1 LKLKPSLKGR
11 RSVSSRAQQPD
22 TQADLDLR
30 DCLQAQ
36 PPISFNMVAGA
47 GSGKTTSLIKGL
59 ASILA
64 IHGERLRRRRQR
76 VACITYTEIAA
87 GEIWADV
94 GNNPLVHVSTIHSF
108 LWSIARGFQQ
118 DIAAWVANRIEERIG
133 ELQQAAADFGPR
145 VQQKTRDKNARDIL
159 RYQQQRDAITTVR
172 SFTYGTGSD
181 YAKGILGHD
190 DIIKMSSQLMI
201 HRPLFRTLVAQQF
214 PFVFV
219 DESQDTFPVIVEALM
234 AVQQQ
239 EQARFCLGFFGDP
252 MQRIYPT
259 GIGAVPKPDNWRA
272 IPKPENFRSPS
283 TVLDLANSIRRDG
296 DDLVQV
302 GGRKRKDGEQEVPVI
317 GTARLFVLP
326 ADDHRDERVAQVR
339 AWIAHANG
347 DELWQPA
354 ANDDPVKMLVIVH
367 RMAAKRLGFGD
378 LHAALNDK
386 APEAFKNGFL
396 DATAWPLRPLVS
408 FLLPIAEA
416 VRDGRDFDAMRLLR
430 IHSPLLA
437 KDNLKGVNVAQRLNQ
452 LREVSNQLAEL
463 MGPQSQ
469 ATIRDV
475 LALAK
480 QHRLLVFD
488 PRLAAYLE
496 DLEADAADEDRPE
509 DDEGEGEEG
518 PSDEINAMAA
528 FLACPANQLR
538 PYQAYVNEESPFSTQ
553 QGVKGAE
560 FDRVLVVLDDDEGTH
575 FQFSYEKYLGLKELS
590 ARDKKTLEEGGE
602 TGVER
607 TRRLFYVCCTRARQ
621 DLAVVLFVP
630 DPTTAIAHVR
640 GLGLFPEADILAQN
654 ALA

>member
-1 LKLKPSLKGR
+1 MN
-11 RSVSSRAQQPD
+11 SRAQQPD
-22 TQADLDLR
+22 TQADIDLR
-30 DCLQAQ
+30 HCLETQ
-36 PPISFNMVAGA
+36 PPTSFNMVAGA

-64 IHGERLRRRRQR
+64 IHGERLRLRRQR

-87 GEIWADV
+87 TEIWADV

-118 DIAAWVANRIEERIG
+118 DIAAWVATRIDERIG
-133 ELQQAAADFGPR
+133 ELEHVAANFGPR
-145 VQQKTRDKNARDIL
+145 VQQKTRDKNARDIA
-159 RYQQQRDAITTVR
+159 RYEQQREVITRVR
-172 SFTYGTGSD
+172 TFTYGTGSD

-190 DIIKMSSQLMI
+190 DVIRLASQLMI

-219 DESQDTFPVIVEALM
+219 DESQDTFPVVVEALM

-259 GIGAVPKPDNWRA
+259 GIGTVPKPNGWLA
-272 IPKPENFRSPS
+272 IPKPENFRSPAM
-283 TVLDLANSIRRDG
+283 VLNLANAIRRDG

-302 GGRKRKDGEQEVPVI
+302 GGRKKKEGDNEVPVV
-317 GTARLFVLP
+317 GTARLFVLGTEGR
-326 ADDHRDERVAQVR
+326 RDERVAQVR
-339 AWIAHANG
+339 AWVAK
-347 DELWQPA
+347 
-354 ANDDPVKMLVIVH
+354 ANDDEIWQSAAENDPVKMLVIVH

-378 LHAALNDK
+378 LYAALNDK
-386 APEAFKNGFL
+386 APDAFKNGFL

-408 FLLPIAEA
+408 FLLPLAEA
-416 VRDGRDFDAMRLLR
+416 VRDGRDFDTMRLLR
-430 IHSPLLA
+430 LHSPLLA
-437 KDNLKGVNVAQRLNQ
+437 QANLQGVNVAERLNQ
-452 LREVSNQLAEL
+452 LQALSNQVSEL
-463 MGPQSQ
+463 MGPESQ
-469 ATIRDV
+469 ATLREV
-475 LALAK
+475 LMLAK
-480 QHRLLVFD
+480 ESRLVAFD
-488 PRLAAYLE
+488 PRLSAYL
-496 DLEADAADEDRPE
+496 DEGAENEPETEE
-509 DDEGEGEEG
+509 DDEGDAEGEED
-518 PSDEINAMAA
+518 PSTEIKSMAA
-528 FLACPANQLR
+528 FLTCPANQLR

-621 DLAVVLFVP
+621 DLVVVLFVA
-630 DPTTAIAHVR
+630 DPAAATAHIR
-640 GLGLFPEADILAQN
+640 RLGLFPEADIFSQD

>member
-1 LKLKPSLKGR
+1 M
-11 RSVSSRAQQPD
+11 SSRAQQPD
-22 TQADLDLR
+22 TQADIDLR
-30 DCLQAQ
+30 QCLESQ
-36 PPISFNMVAGA
+36 PPTSFNMVAGA

-64 IHGERLRRRRQR
+64 IHGKRLRLRRQR

-94 GNNPLVHVSTIHSF
+94 GSNPLVHVSTIHSF
-108 LWSIARGFQQ
+108 LWSLARGFQQ
-118 DIAAWVANRIEERIG
+118 DIAAWVANRIDERLR
-133 ELQQAAADFGPR
+133 ELQHDAANFGPR
-145 VQQKTRDKNARDIL
+145 VQQKTRDKNAREIT
-159 RYQQQRDAITTVR
+159 RYQQQREAITQVR

-190 DIIKMSSQLMI
+190 DIIKMASQLMI
-201 HRPLFRTLVAQQF
+201 QRRLFRTLVAQQF

-219 DESQDTFPVIVEALM
+219 DESQDTFPIIVEAFM

-239 EQARFCLGFFGDP
+239 ERARFCLGFFGDP

-259 GIGAVPKPDNWRA
+259 GIGTVPKPDDWRA
-272 IPKPENFRSPS
+272 IPKPENFRSPTS
-283 TVLDLANSIRRDG
+283 ILNLANAIRRDG
-296 DDLVQV
+296 DDLVQI
-302 GGRKRKDGEQEVPVI
+302 GGRKEKNGEQEVSVV

-326 ADDHRDERVAQVR
+326 TDAHRDERVAQVR
-339 AWIAHANG
+339 AWIANAND

-354 ANDDPVKMLVIVH
+354 LKNDQVKMLVIVH

-378 LHAALNDK
+378 LYAALNDK

-396 DATAWPLRPLVS
+396 DASAWPLRPLVS
-408 FLLPIAEA
+408 LLLPLADA
-416 VRDGRDFDAMRLLR
+416 VREGRDFDTMRLLR
-430 IHSPLLA
+430 LHSPLLA
-437 KDNLKGVNVAQRLNQ
+437 KANLQGVNIAERLKELQ
-452 LREVSNQLAEL
+452 VVSNQVDEL
-463 MGPQSQ
+463 MGSQSQ

-475 LALAK
+475 LTLAK
-480 QHRLLVFD
+480 ESRLVEFD
-488 PRLAAYLE
+488 PRLSAYLE
-496 DLEADAADEDRPE
+496 DVAANESETDENLD
-509 DDEGEGEEG
+509 EGEEG
-518 PSDEINAMAA
+518 LSSEIRSMAA

-575 FQFSYEKYLGLKELS
+575 VQFSYEKYLGLKELS
-590 ARDKKTLEEGGE
+590 ARDRKVLQEGGE
-602 TGVER
+602 TSVER

-621 DLAVVLFVP
+621 DLVVVLFVP
-630 DPTTAIAHVR
+630 DPAAAVVHIR
-640 GLGLFPEADILAQN
+640 GLGIFPEADIFSQD

>member
-1 LKLKPSLKGR
+1 
-11 RSVSSRAQQPD
+11 VSSRAQQPD
-22 TQADLDLR
+22 TQADLDLL

-64 IHGERLRRRRQR
+64 IHGERLRLRRQR

-94 GNNPLVHVSTIHSF
+94 GNNPLIHVSTIHSF

-118 DIAAWVANRIEERIG
+118 DIAAWVANRIEERVG
-133 ELQQAAADFGPR
+133 ELKQAAADFGPR
-145 VQQKTRDKNARDIL
+145 VQQKTRDKNARDIV
-159 RYQQQRDAITTVR
+159 RYQQQSEAITTVR
-172 SFTYGTGSD
+172 SFIYGTGSD

-219 DESQDTFPVIVEALM
+219 DESQDTFPVIVEALIT
-234 AVQQQ
+234 VQQQ
-239 EQARFCLGFFGDP
+239 EHARFCLGFFGDP

-259 GIGAVPKPDNWRA
+259 GIGTIPKPDDWRA
-272 IPKPENFRSPS
+272 IPKPENFRSP
-283 TVLDLANSIRRDG
+283 TAVLDLANAIRRVG

-302 GGRKRKDGEQEVPVI
+302 GGRKQKDGEQEVPVI

-326 ADDHRDERVAQVR
+326 ADDHRDERIAQVR
-339 AWIAHANG
+339 AWIAHAN
-347 DELWQPA
+347 DDDLWQPT
-354 ANDDPVKMLVIVH
+354 ANDDPVKMLVVVH

-378 LHAALNDK
+378 LYAALNDR
-386 APEAFKNGFL
+386 APEAFKYGFL

-437 KDNLKGVNVAQRLNQ
+437 KDNLKGVNVAQRLDQ

-480 QHRLLVFD
+480 QHRLLAFD

-496 DLEADAADEDRPE
+496 DMEADAADEDRPE
-509 DDEGEGEEG
+509 DDEGED
-518 PSDEINAMAA
+518 PFNEISAMAA

-538 PYQAYVNEESPFSTQ
+538 PYQSYVNEESPFSTQ

-575 FQFSYEKYLGLKELS
+575 LQFSYEKYLGLKELS
-590 ARDKKTLEEGGE
+590 NRDKKTLEEGGE

-630 DPTTAIAHVR
+630 DPTAAIAHIR

-654 ALA
+654 VLA

>member
-1 LKLKPSLKGR
+1 MI
-11 RSVSSRAQQPD
+11 SRAQQPD
-22 TQADLDLR
+22 TQADVDLR
-30 DCLQAQ
+30 RCLEAQ

-64 IHGERLRRRRQR
+64 IHGERLRLRRQR

-118 DIAAWVANRIEERIG
+118 DIAVWVANRIDERIG
-133 ELQQAAADFGPR
+133 ELQHDAANFGPR
-145 VQQKTRDKNARDIL
+145 VQQKTRDKNARDIV
-159 RYQQQRDAITTVR
+159 RYEQQREAIPRVR
-172 SFTYGTGSD
+172 TFTYGTGSD

-190 DIIKMSSQLMI
+190 DIIKMASQLMI
-201 HRPLFRTLVAQQF
+201 LRPLFRTLVAQQF

-239 EQARFCLGFFGDP
+239 EKARFCLGFFGDP

-259 GIGAVPKPDNWRA
+259 GIGTVPKPAGWQA
-272 IPKPENFRSPS
+272 IPKLENFRSPT
-283 TVLDLANSIRRDG
+283 TVLNLANAIRRHG

-302 GGRKRKDGEQEVPVI
+302 GGRKKKEGEEEVPVV
-317 GTARLFVLP
+317 GTARLFVLSSG
-326 ADDHRDERVAQVR
+326 AYRDERVAQVR
-339 AWIAHANG
+339 AWVAIANG
-347 DELWQPA
+347 DDMWQPA
-354 ANDDPVKMLVIVH
+354 AENDPVKMLVIVH

-378 LHAALNDK
+378 LYAALNDK
-386 APEAFKNGFL
+386 APDAFKNRFL

-408 FLLPIAEA
+408 FLLPLAEA
-416 VRDGRDFDAMRLLR
+416 VGDGRDFDTMRLLR
-430 IHSPLLA
+430 LHSPLLVKA
-437 KDNLKGVNVAQRLNQ
+437 DLQGVNVAERLKQ
-452 LREVSNQLAEL
+452 LQAVSNQIGEL
-463 MGPQSQ
+463 MGPESK
-469 ATIRDV
+469 AIIRDV
-475 LALAK
+475 LMLAK
-480 QHRLLVFD
+480 ESRLVAFD
-488 PRLAAYLE
+488 PRLSAYLGDVAANEPENE
-496 DLEADAADEDRPE
+496 DNENGEAEGVEDTPN
-509 DDEGEGEEG
+509 
-518 PSDEINAMAA
+518 EINSMAA

-575 FQFSYEKYLGLKELS
+575 FQFSYEKYFGLKQLS

-621 DLAVVLFVP
+621 DLAVILFVD
-630 DPTTAIAHVR
+630 DPAAAIVHIR
-640 GLGLFPEADILAQN
+640 GLGLFPEADILSQD

>member
-1 LKLKPSLKGR
+1 M
-11 RSVSSRAQQPD
+11 SSRAQQPN
-22 TQADLDLR
+22 TQADVDLLQ
-30 DCLQAQ
+30 CLEAQ
-36 PPISFNMVAGA
+36 PPTSFNMVAGA

-59 ASILA
+59 SSILA
-64 IHGERLRRRRQR
+64 IHGERLRLRRQR

-118 DIAAWVANRIEERIG
+118 DIAAWVAKRIDERIG
-133 ELQQAAADFGPR
+133 ELQHEAANFGPR
-145 VQQKTRDKNARDIL
+145 VQQKTRDKNARDIE
-159 RYQQQRDAITTVR
+159 RYEQQREAITRVR
-172 SFTYGTGSD
+172 TFTYGTGSD
-181 YAKGILGHD
+181 YAKGVLGHD
-190 DIIKMSSQLMI
+190 DIIKLASQLMI

-219 DESQDTFPVIVEALM
+219 DESQDTFPHIVEALM

-259 GIGAVPKPDNWRA
+259 GIGTVPKPDGWRA
-272 IPKPENFRSPS
+272 IPKSENFRSPT
-283 TVLDLANSIRRDG
+283 TVLNLANAIRRDG

-302 GGRKRKDGEQEVPVI
+302 GGRKKKEGGEEVPVV

-326 ADDHRDERVAQVR
+326 TDAHRDERVAQVR
-339 AWIAHANG
+339 AWVANAN
-347 DELWQPA
+347 DDVMWRPA
-354 ANDDPVKMLVIVH
+354 AESDPVKMLVIVH

-378 LHAALNDK
+378 LYGALNDK
-386 APEAFKNGFL
+386 APDAFKNGFL
-396 DATAWPLRPLVS
+396 DATAWPLRPLIS
-408 FLLPIAEA
+408 FLLPLAES
-416 VRDGRDFDAMRLLR
+416 VRDGRAFDTMRLLR
-430 IHSPLLA
+430 RHSPLLVKA
-437 KDNLKGVNVAQRLNQ
+437 NLQGVNVAERLNQ
-452 LREVSNQLAEL
+452 LQTVSNQIAEM
-463 MGPQSQ
+463 MGPKSQ

-475 LALAK
+475 LTLAK
-480 QHRLLVFD
+480 ESRLVAFD
-488 PRLAAYLE
+488 PRLSAYLE
-496 DLEADAADEDRPE
+496 DDAENEHDSDENGDGEAT
-509 DDEGEGEEG
+509 GEEYS
-518 PSDEINAMAA
+518 SDEINSMAA
-528 FLACPANQLR
+528 FLVCPANQLQ
-538 PYQAYVNEESPFSTQ
+538 PYLTYVNEKSPFSTQ

-575 FQFSYEKYLGLKELS
+575 SQFSYEKYFGLKPLS

-621 DLAVVLFVP
+621 DLVVVLFVA
-630 DPTTAIAHVR
+630 DPTAAIAHIR
-640 GLGLFPEADILAQN
+640 GLGIFPEADIHSQE

>member
-1 LKLKPSLKGR
+1 M
-11 RSVSSRAQQPD
+11 SSRAQQPD

-36 PPISFNMVAGA
+36 PPTSFNMVAGA

-59 ASILA
+59 VSILA
-64 IHGERLRRRRQR
+64 THGERLRLRRQR

-118 DIAAWVANRIEERIG
+118 DIAAWVANRIEERID
-133 ELQQAAADFGPR
+133 ELQQAAANFGPR
-145 VQQKTRDKNARDIL
+145 VYQKTRDKNARDIV
-159 RYQQQRDAITTVR
+159 RYQQQHEAITAVR

-190 DIIKMSSQLMI
+190 DIIKMASQLMI

-214 PFVFV
+214 PFLFV

-234 AVQQQ
+234 AVQRQ

-259 GIGAVPKPDNWRA
+259 GIGTVPKPDDWRA

-283 TVLDLANSIRRDG
+283 TVLNLANAIRRDG
-296 DDLVQV
+296 DDLTQV
-302 GGRKRKDGEQEVPVI
+302 GGRKQKFGEQEVPVI

-326 ADDHRDERVAQVR
+326 TDDYRDERVAQVR
-339 AWIAHANG
+339 AWIAQANG

-378 LHAALNDK
+378 LYAAMNDK

-396 DATAWPLRPLVS
+396 DATAWPLRPLIS
-408 FLLPIAEA
+408 FFLPLAEA
-416 VRDGRDFDAMRLLR
+416 VHDDRDFDAMRLLR
-430 IHSPLLA
+430 TYSPLLA

-452 LREVSNQLAEL
+452 LREVSNQLGEL
-463 MGPQSQ
+463 MGAQSQ

-475 LALAK
+475 LMLAK
-480 QHRLLVFD
+480 QHRLLAFD

-496 DLEADAADEDRPE
+496 DMAGDLADEGQVADGR
-509 DDEGEGEEG
+509 GEEEED
-518 PSDEINAMAA
+518 PFNEINAMAA
-528 FLACPANQLR
+528 FLDCPANQLR
-538 PYQAYVNEESPFSTQ
+538 PYQAYVNEMSPFSTQ

-575 FQFSYEKYLGLKELS
+575 SQFSYEKYFGLKELS
-590 ARDKKTLEEGGE
+590 ARDKKNLEEGGE

-621 DLAVVLFVP
+621 DLAVVLFVS
-630 DPTTAIAHVR
+630 DPAAAIAHIR
-640 GLGLFPEADILAQN
+640 SLDLFPEADILAQD
-654 ALA
+654 ALV

>member
-1 LKLKPSLKGR
+1 
-11 RSVSSRAQQPD
+11 VSSRAQQPD
-22 TQADLDLR
+22 TQADVDLR
-30 DCLQAQ
+30 HCLEAQ
-36 PPISFNMVAGA
+36 PPASFNMVAGA

-64 IHGERLRRRRQR
+64 IHGERLRLRRQR

-94 GNNPLVHVSTIHSF
+94 GNTPLVHVSTIHSF

-118 DIAAWVANRIEERIG
+118 DIAAWVANRIDERIG
-133 ELQQAAADFGPR
+133 ELQHDAANFGPR
-145 VQQKTRDKNARDIL
+145 VQQKTRDKNAHDIV
-159 RYQQQRDAITTVR
+159 RYEQQREAIARVR
-172 SFTYGTGSD
+172 TFTYGIGSD

-190 DIIKMSSQLMI
+190 DIIKMASQLMI
-201 HRPLFRTLVAQQF
+201 NRPLFRTLIAQQF

-239 EQARFCLGFFGDP
+239 EQGRFCLGFFGDP
-252 MQRIYPT
+252 MQRIYST
-259 GIGAVPKPDNWRA
+259 GIGTVPKPDDWRA
-272 IPKPENFRSPS
+272 IPKPENFRSP
-283 TVLDLANSIRRDG
+283 TKVLNLANAIRRGG

-302 GGRKRKDGEQEVPVI
+302 GGRKKKEGEEEVPVV

-326 ADDHRDERVAQVR
+326 SDVHREERLAQVR
-339 AWIAHANG
+339 RWIANAN
-347 DELWQPA
+347 DDDMWRPA
-354 ANDDPVKMLVIVH
+354 AENDPVKMLVIVH

-378 LHAALNDK
+378 LYAALNDK
-386 APEAFKNGFL
+386 APDSFKNGFL
-396 DATAWPLRPLVS
+396 DGTAWPLRPLVS
-408 FLLPIAEA
+408 FLLPLADA
-416 VRDGRDFDAMRLLR
+416 VRDGRDFDTMRLLR
-430 IHSPLLA
+430 LHSPLLVRA
-437 KDNLKGVNVAQRLNQ
+437 NLQGVDVSERLNQ
-452 LREVSNQLAEL
+452 LQAVSNSIGEL
-463 MGPQSQ
+463 MAPDSQS
-469 ATIRDV
+469 TIRAV
-475 LALAK
+475 LMLARES
-480 QHRLLVFD
+480 RLVAFD
-488 PRLAAYLE
+488 PRLSAYLE
-496 DLEADAADEDRPE
+496 DVAAEEPEAEE
-509 DDEGEGEEG
+509 NEGSEAEEEEG
-518 PSDEINAMAA
+518 PSNEINSMAA

-575 FQFSYEKYLGLKELS
+575 FQFSYEKYFGLKELS

-621 DLAVVLFVP
+621 DLVVVLFVA
-630 DPTTAIAHVR
+630 DPTAAIAHIR
-640 GLGLFPEADILAQN
+640 GLGLFPEADIHSQD

>member
-1 LKLKPSLKGR
+1 
-11 RSVSSRAQQPD
+11 VSSRAQQAD
-22 TQADLDLR
+22 TQADVDLR
-30 DCLQAQ
+30 HCLEAQ
-36 PPISFNMVAGA
+36 PPTSFNMVAGA

-64 IHGERLRRRRQR
+64 IHGERLRLRRQR

-108 LWSIARGFQQ
+108 LWSIARSFQH
-118 DIAAWVANRIEERIG
+118 DIAAWVANRIDERIG
-133 ELQQAAADFGPR
+133 ELQHDAANFGPR
-145 VQQKTRDKNARDIL
+145 VQQKTRDKNARDIV
-159 RYQQQRDAITTVR
+159 RYEQQREAITRVR
-172 SFTYGTGSD
+172 TFAYGIGSD

-190 DIIKMSSQLMI
+190 DIIKMASQLMI

-252 MQRIYPT
+252 MQRIYTT
-259 GIGAVPKPDNWRA
+259 GIGTVPKPDDWRA
-272 IPKPENFRSPS
+272 IPKPENFRSP
-283 TVLDLANSIRRDG
+283 TMVLNLANAIRRDG
-296 DDLVQV
+296 DDLAQV
-302 GGRKRKDGEQEVPVI
+302 GGRKKKEGEEEVPVE

-326 ADDHRDERVAQVR
+326 TDAHRDERVAHVR
-339 AWIAHANG
+339 AWVANAND
-347 DELWQPA
+347 DEMWQPA
-354 ANDDPVKMLVIVH
+354 AENDPVKVLVVVH

-378 LHAALNDK
+378 LYAALNDK
-386 APEAFKNGFL
+386 APNAFKSGFL

-408 FLLPIAEA
+408 FLLPLAEA
-416 VRDGRDFDAMRLLR
+416 VRDGRDFDTMRLLR
-430 IHSPLLA
+430 LHSPLLV
-437 KDNLKGVNVAQRLNQ
+437 KDDLQGVNVAERLNELQ
-452 LREVSNQLAEL
+452 AVSNQIGEL
-463 MGPQSQ
+463 MGPESQ

-475 LALAK
+475 LMLAK
-480 QHRLLVFD
+480 ESRLVAFD
-488 PRLAAYLE
+488 PRLSAYLE
-496 DLEADAADEDRPE
+496 DVAANEPEAEDNE
-509 DDEGEGEEG
+509 DGEAEGEED
-518 PSDEINAMAA
+518 PSNEINSMAA

-575 FQFSYEKYLGLKELS
+575 FQFSYEKYFGLKELS

-621 DLAVVLFVP
+621 DLVVVLFVA
-630 DPTTAIAHVR
+630 DPAAAIAHIR
-640 GLGLFPEADILAQN
+640 GLGLLPEADILSQE

>member
-1 LKLKPSLKGR
+1 MKGR
-11 RSVSSRAQQPD
+11 CSVSSRAQQPD

-36 PPISFNMVAGA
+36 PPTSFNMVAGA

-108 LWSIARGFQQ
+108 LWLIARGFQQ

-145 VQQKTRDKNARDIL
+145 VQQKTRDKNARDIV
-159 RYQQQRDAITTVR
+159 RYQQQREAVTTVR

-190 DIIKMSSQLMI
+190 DVIKMSSQLMI
-201 HRPLFRTLVAQQF
+201 DRPLFRTLVAQQF

-259 GIGAVPKPDNWRA
+259 GVGTVPKPDDWRA

-283 TVLDLANSIRRDG
+283 TVLDLANAIRRDG

-302 GGRKRKDGEQEVPVI
+302 GGRKQKDGEQEVPVI

-326 ADDHRDERVAQVR
+326 TDDHRDERVAQVR
-339 AWIAHANG
+339 AWIAQANG
-347 DELWQPA
+347 DELWRPA
-354 ANDDPVKMLVIVH
+354 ANNDHVKMLVIVH

-378 LHAALNDK
+378 LYAALNDK

-437 KDNLKGVNVAQRLNQ
+437 KDNLRGVNVAQRLNQ

-480 QHRLLVFD
+480 QHRLIVFD

-496 DLEADAADEDRPE
+496 DLEADAADENRPE
-509 DDEGEGEEG
+509 DDDGEEDF
-518 PSDEINAMAA
+518 SNEINAMAA

-590 ARDKKTLEEGGE
+590 NRDKKTLEEGGE

-630 DPTTAIAHVR
+630 DPAVAIAHVR

>member
-1 LKLKPSLKGR
+1 
-11 RSVSSRAQQPD
+11 VSSRAQQPD
-22 TQADLDLR
+22 TQADVDLR
-30 DCLQAQ
+30 DCLKAQ
-36 PPISFNMVAGA
+36 PPTSFNMVAGA

-64 IHGERLRRRRQR
+64 IHGERLRLRRQR

-118 DIAAWVANRIEERIG
+118 DIAAWVANRIDERIG
-133 ELQQAAADFGPR
+133 ELQHDAANFGPR
-145 VQQKTRDKNARDIL
+145 VQQKTRDKNARDIV
-159 RYQQQRDAITTVR
+159 RYEQQRETVTRVR
-172 SFTYGTGSD
+172 SFTYGTGGD

-190 DIIKMSSQLMI
+190 DIIKMASHLMI

-234 AVQQQ
+234 AIQQQ

-259 GIGAVPKPDNWRA
+259 GIGTVPKPDDWRA
-272 IPKPENFRSPS
+272 IPKPENFRSPT
-283 TVLDLANSIRRDG
+283 TVLNLANAIRRDG

-302 GGRKRKDGEQEVPVI
+302 GGRKKEGEDEVPVV

-326 ADDHRDERVAQVR
+326 TDAHRDEYVAQVR
-339 AWIAHANG
+339 AWVANAND
-347 DELWQPA
+347 DELWQSIA
-354 ANDDPVKMLVIVH
+354 ENDPVKVLVIVH

-378 LHAALNDK
+378 LYAALNDK
-386 APEAFKNGFL
+386 APDAFKNGFL

-408 FLLPIAEA
+408 FLLPLAEA
-416 VRDGRDFDAMRLLR
+416 VRNGRDFDTMRLLR
-430 IHSPLLA
+430 SHSPLLVKA
-437 KDNLKGVNVAQRLNQ
+437 NLQGVNVAERLNELQ
-452 LREVSNQLAEL
+452 AVSNQIGEL
-463 MGPQSQ
+463 MRPESQ

-475 LALAK
+475 LMLAK
-480 QHRLLVFD
+480 ESRLVEFD
-488 PRLAAYLE
+488 PRLSAYL
-496 DLEADAADEDRPE
+496 DDVAANEPHAE
-509 DDEGEGEEG
+509 ENQEGETEGEQD
-518 PSDEINAMAA
+518 PSDEINSMAA
-528 FLACPANQLR
+528 FFACAANQLR
-538 PYQAYVNEESPFSTQ
+538 PYQIYVNQESPFSTQ

-575 FQFSYEKYLGLKELS
+575 FQFSYEKYFGLKELS

-621 DLAVVLFVP
+621 DLVVVLFVA
-630 DPTTAIAHVR
+630 DPAAAIAHIR
-640 GLGLFPEADILAQN
+640 ELGLFPEADILSQDV
-654 ALA
+654 LT

>member
-1 LKLKPSLKGR
+1 M
-11 RSVSSRAQQPD
+11 SSRAQQPD
-22 TQADLDLR
+22 TQADVDLR
-30 DCLQAQ
+30 HCLAAQ
-36 PPISFNMVAGA
+36 PPTSFNMVAGA

-59 ASILA
+59 ASIIA
-64 IHGERLRRRRQR
+64 IHGERLRLRRQR

-108 LWSIARGFQQ
+108 LWSVARSFQP
-118 DIAAWVANRIEERIG
+118 DIATWVANRIGERIG
-133 ELQQAAADFGPR
+133 ELQHAAANFGPR
-145 VQQKTRDKNARDIL
+145 VQQKTREKNAHDIV
-159 RYQQQRDAITTVR
+159 RYEQQREAITRVR
-172 SFTYGTGSD
+172 TFTYGTGSD

-190 DIIKMSSQLMI
+190 DIIKMASQLMI

-219 DESQDTFPVIVEALM
+219 DESQDTFPVVVEALM

-259 GIGAVPKPDNWRA
+259 GIGTVPKPDGWRA
-272 IPKPENFRSPS
+272 IPKPENFRSPT
-283 TVLDLANSIRRDG
+283 TVLNLANAIRRDG

-302 GGRKRKDGEQEVPVI
+302 GGRKKKNGEEEVPVV

-326 ADDHRDERVAQVR
+326 TDAHRDERVAQVR
-339 AWIAHANG
+339 AWVANANN
-347 DELWQPA
+347 DEMWQPA
-354 ANDDPVKMLVIVH
+354 AENDPVKMLVIVH

-378 LHAALNDK
+378 LYGALNDK
-386 APEAFKNGFL
+386 APDAFKNGFL
-396 DATAWPLRPLVS
+396 DGTAWPLRPLIS

-416 VRDGRDFDAMRLLR
+416 ARGGRDFDTMRLLR
-430 IHSPLLA
+430 LHSPLLLKA
-437 KDNLKGVNVAQRLNQ
+437 NLQGVNVAERLDQ
-452 LREVSNQLAEL
+452 LQTVSNQLGEL
-463 MGPQSQ
+463 MGPKSQ

-475 LALAK
+475 LMLAK
-480 QHRLLVFD
+480 ECRLVAFD
-488 PRLAAYLE
+488 PRLSAYLE
-496 DLEADAADEDRPE
+496 DIAANEPEIEENEDGEAEEED
-509 DDEGEGEEG
+509 
-518 PSDEINAMAA
+518 PSIEISSMAA

-538 PYQAYVNEESPFSTQ
+538 PYQAYVNQESPFSTQ

-575 FQFSYEKYLGLKELS
+575 VQFSYEKYFGLKQLS

-602 TGVER
+602 TSVER

-621 DLAVVLFVP
+621 DLVVVLFVA
-630 DPTTAIAHVR
+630 DPAAAIAHIR
-640 GLGLFPEADILAQN
+640 GLGLFPEADILSQD

>member
-1 LKLKPSLKGR
+1 M
-11 RSVSSRAQQPD
+11 SSRAQQPD
-22 TQADLDLR
+22 TQADVDLR
-30 DCLQAQ
+30 LCLESQ
-36 PPISFNMVAGA
+36 PPTSFNMVAGA

-64 IHGERLRRRRQR
+64 IHGERLRLRRQR

-118 DIAAWVANRIEERIG
+118 DIAAWVANRIDERIT
-133 ELQQAAADFGPR
+133 ELQHDAANFGPR
-145 VQQKTRDKNARDIL
+145 VQQKTRDKNAHDIT
-159 RYQQQRDAITTVR
+159 RYEQQREAITQVG
-172 SFTYGTGSD
+172 SFTYGTGTD

-190 DIIKMSSQLMI
+190 DIIKMASQLMI
-201 HRPLFRTLVAQQF
+201 QRPLFRTLVAQQF

-219 DESQDTFPVIVEALM
+219 DESQDTFPIIVEALM

-259 GIGAVPKPDNWRA
+259 GIGTVPKPDDWRA
-272 IPKPENFRSPS
+272 IPKPENFRSPTS
-283 TVLDLANSIRRDG
+283 ILNLANAIRREG
-296 DDLVQV
+296 DDLVQI
-302 GGRKRKDGEQEVPVI
+302 GGRKKKNGDQEVPVI

-326 ADDHRDERVAQVR
+326 TDAHRDERVAQVR
-339 AWIAHANG
+339 AWIANAND

-354 ANDDPVKMLVIVH
+354 DENDPVKMLVIVH

-378 LHAALNDK
+378 LYVALNDK

-396 DATAWPLRPLVS
+396 DASAWPLRPLVS
-408 FLLPIAEA
+408 FLLPLAEA
-416 VRDGRDFDAMRLLR
+416 VRDGRDFETIRLLR
-430 IHSPLLA
+430 LHSPLLEKA
-437 KDNLKGVNVAQRLNQ
+437 NLQGVNIAERLNELQ
-452 LREVSNQLAEL
+452 AVSNQVGEL

-475 LALAK
+475 LTLAK
-480 QHRLLVFD
+480 ESRLVEFD
-488 PRLAAYLE
+488 PRLSAYLE
-496 DLEADAADEDRPE
+496 DVAVNEAEVEADDNVD
-509 DDEGEGEEG
+509 EGEEG
-518 PSDEINAMAA
+518 LSNEINSMAA
-528 FLACPANQLR
+528 LLACPAKQLR
-538 PYQAYVNEESPFSTQ
+538 PYQAYVNDESPFSTQ

-560 FDRVLVVLDDDEGTH
+560 FDRVLVVLDDEEGTH

-590 ARDKKTLEEGGE
+590 ARDKKTLQDGGE

-621 DLAVVLFVP
+621 DLVVILFVA
-630 DPTTAIAHVR
+630 DPEAAIAHIR
-640 GLGLFPEADILAQN
+640 GLGLFPEADILSQD

>member
-1 LKLKPSLKGR
+1 M
-11 RSVSSRAQQPD
+11 SSRAQQPD
-22 TQADLDLR
+22 TQADVDLR
-30 DCLQAQ
+30 HCLEAQ
-36 PPISFNMVAGA
+36 PPTSFNMVAGA

-64 IHGERLRRRRQR
+64 IHGERLRLRRQR

-94 GNNPLVHVSTIHSF
+94 GNNPRVHVSTIHSF

-118 DIAAWVANRIEERIG
+118 DIAVWVANRIDERIG
-133 ELQQAAADFGPR
+133 EMQHDAANFGPR
-145 VQQKTRDKNARDIL
+145 VQQKTRDKNARDIV
-159 RYQQQRDAITTVR
+159 RYEQQREAITRVR
-172 SFTYGTGSD
+172 TYTYGTGSD

-190 DIIKMSSQLMI
+190 DIIKMASQLMI

-219 DESQDTFPVIVEALM
+219 DESQDTFPVVVEALM

-259 GIGAVPKPDNWRA
+259 GIGTVPKPDDWRA
-272 IPKPENFRSPS
+272 IPKPENFRSPT
-283 TVLDLANSIRRDG
+283 TVLNLANAIRHDG

-302 GGRKRKDGEQEVPVI
+302 GGRKKKEGEEEVPVV

-326 ADDHRDERVAQVR
+326 TDAHRDQRVAQVR
-339 AWIAHANG
+339 AWVANAND
-347 DELWQPA
+347 DEMWQPA
-354 ANDDPVKMLVIVH
+354 AENDPVKMLVIVH

-378 LHAALNDK
+378 LYAALNDK
-386 APEAFKNGFL
+386 APDAFKNGFL

-408 FLLPIAEA
+408 FLLPLAEA
-416 VRDGRDFDAMRLLR
+416 VRDERNFDTMRLLR
-430 IHSPLLA
+430 LHSPLLVKA
-437 KDNLKGVNVAQRLNQ
+437 NLQGVNVAERLNQ
-452 LREVSNQLAEL
+452 LQAVSNQIGEL
-463 MGPQSQ
+463 MGPESQ

-475 LALAK
+475 LMLAK
-480 QHRLLVFD
+480 ESRLVAFD
-488 PRLAAYLE
+488 PRLSAYLE
-496 DLEADAADEDRPE
+496 DVAANEPEAEENEDGE
-509 DDEGEGEEG
+509 AEGEED
-518 PSDEINAMAA
+518 PSNEINSMAA

-538 PYQAYVNEESPFSTQ
+538 PYHAYVNEESPFSTQ

-575 FQFSYEKYLGLKELS
+575 FQFSYEKYFGLKELS

-621 DLAVVLFVP
+621 DLVVILFVA
-630 DPTTAIAHVR
+630 DPAAAIAHIR
-640 GLGLFPEADILAQN
+640 GLGLFPEADIHSQE

>member
-1 LKLKPSLKGR
+1 
-11 RSVSSRAQQPD
+11 
-22 TQADLDLR
+22 
-30 DCLQAQ
+30 
-36 PPISFNMVAGA
+36 MVAGA

-64 IHGERLRRRRQR
+64 VHGERLRLRRQR

-118 DIAAWVANRIEERIG
+118 DIAAWVASRIDERIG
-133 ELQQAAADFGPR
+133 ELQHDAANFGPR
-145 VQQKTRDKNARDIL
+145 VQQKTRDKNARDIV
-159 RYQQQRDAITTVR
+159 RYEQQRETITHVR
-172 SFTYGTGSD
+172 TFTYGTGSD

-190 DIIKMSSQLMI
+190 DIIKMASQLMI

-239 EQARFCLGFFGDP
+239 EHARFCLGFFGDP

-259 GIGAVPKPDNWRA
+259 GIGTVPKPDDWRA
-272 IPKPENFRSPS
+272 IPKPENFRSPT
-283 TVLDLANSIRRDG
+283 TVLNLANAIRRDG
-296 DDLVQV
+296 DDLVQI
-302 GGRKRKDGEQEVPVI
+302 GGRKKKEGEEEVPVV

-326 ADDHRDERVAQVR
+326 SDAHRDERVAQVR
-339 AWIAHANG
+339 AWVANAND
-347 DELWQPA
+347 DEMWQPA
-354 ANDDPVKMLVIVH
+354 ENDPVKMLVIVH

-378 LHAALNDK
+378 LYVALNDK
-386 APEAFKNGFL
+386 APDAFKNGFL
-396 DATAWPLRPLVS
+396 DATAWPLRPLIS
-408 FLLPIAEA
+408 FLLPLAEA
-416 VRDGRDFDAMRLLR
+416 VRNERDFETMRLLR
-430 IHSPLLA
+430 LHSPLLA
-437 KDNLKGVNVAQRLNQ
+437 KANLQGVNVAERLKQ
-452 LREVSNQLAEL
+452 LQAVSNQIGEL
-463 MGPQSQ
+463 MGPKSQ
-469 ATIRDV
+469 ATVRDV
-475 LALAK
+475 LMLAK
-480 QHRLLVFD
+480 ESRLVEFD
-488 PRLAAYLE
+488 PRLSAYLE
-496 DLEADAADEDRPE
+496 DVAANEPQAEENEEGEAEEDED
-509 DDEGEGEEG
+509 
-518 PSDEINAMAA
+518 PSNEINSMAA

-538 PYQAYVNEESPFSTQ
+538 PYQIYVSEESPFSTQ

-575 FQFSYEKYLGLKELS
+575 FQFSYEKYFGLKELS
-590 ARDKKTLEEGGE
+590 ARDKKTLEDGGE

-621 DLAVVLFVP
+621 DLVVVLFVA
-630 DPTTAIAHVR
+630 DPAAAIAHIH
-640 GLGLFPEADILAQN
+640 GLGLFPEADILSQG

>member
-1 LKLKPSLKGR
+1 M
-11 RSVSSRAQQPD
+11 SSRAQQPD
-22 TQADLDLR
+22 TQADVDLR
-30 DCLQAQ
+30 HCLEAQ
-36 PPISFNMVAGA
+36 PPTSFNMVAGA

-64 IHGERLRRRRQR
+64 IHGERLRLRRQR

-108 LWSIARGFQQ
+108 LWSISRGFQQ
-118 DIAAWVANRIEERIG
+118 DIAAWVENRLDERIG
-133 ELQQAAADFGPR
+133 ELQHAAANFGPR
-145 VQQKTRDKNARDIL
+145 VQQKTRDKNARDIV
-159 RYQQQRDAITTVR
+159 RYEQQREAITRVR
-172 SFTYGTGSD
+172 TFAYGTGSD

-190 DIIKMSSQLMI
+190 DIIKMASQLMI

-234 AVQQQ
+234 AVQHQ

-259 GIGAVPKPDNWRA
+259 GIGTVPKPDSWRA
-272 IPKPENFRSPS
+272 IPKPENFRSPIA
-283 TVLDLANSIRRDG
+283 VLNLANAIRRDG
-296 DDLVQV
+296 DDLIQV
-302 GGRKRKDGEQEVPVI
+302 GGRKKKERGEEVPLV

-326 ADDHRDERVAQVR
+326 TDANRDKRVAQVR
-339 AWIAHANG
+339 AWVAHANN
-347 DELWQPA
+347 DEMWQPFA
-354 ANDDPVKMLVIVH
+354 VNDPVKVLVIVH
-367 RMAAKRLGFGD
+367 RMAAKRLGFGE
-378 LHAALNDK
+378 LYGALNDK
-386 APEAFKNGFL
+386 APDAFKNGFL

-408 FLLPIAEA
+408 FLLPLAEA
-416 VRDGRDFDAMRLLR
+416 VCNGRDFDTMRLLR
-430 IHSPLLA
+430 LHSPLLVKA
-437 KDNLKGVNVAQRLNQ
+437 NLQGVNVAERLSQ
-452 LREVSNQLAEL
+452 LQVVSNQISEM
-463 MGPQSQ
+463 MGPESQ

-475 LALAK
+475 LMLAK
-480 QHRLLVFD
+480 ESGLVAFD
-488 PRLAAYLE
+488 PRLSAYLDDVTVDEPESEENE
-496 DLEADAADEDRPE
+496 DGEAEGE
-509 DDEGEGEEG
+509 DD
-518 PSDEINAMAA
+518 SSSEINSMVA

-575 FQFSYEKYLGLKELS
+575 FQFSYEKYFGLKQLS
-590 ARDKKTLEEGGE
+590 ARDKRTLEEGGE

-621 DLAVVLFVP
+621 DLVVVLFVA
-630 DPTTAIAHVR
+630 DPAAAIAHIL
-640 GLGLFPEADILAQN
+640 GLGLFPEANILSQD

>member
-1 LKLKPSLKGR
+1 M
-11 RSVSSRAQQPD
+11 SSRAQQPD

-30 DCLQAQ
+30 DCLRAQ
-36 PPISFNMVAGA
+36 PPTSFNMVAGA

-64 IHGERLRRRRQR
+64 IHGERLRLRRQR

-145 VQQKTRDKNARDIL
+145 VQQKTRDKNARDIV
-159 RYQQQRDAITTVR
+159 RYQQQREAITTVR

-201 HRPLFRTLVAQQF
+201 HRALFRTLVAQQF

-219 DESQDTFPVIVEALM
+219 DESQDTFPIIVEALM

-259 GIGAVPKPDNWRA
+259 GIGTIPKPDDWRA

-283 TVLDLANSIRRDG
+283 TVLDLANAIRRDG
-296 DDLVQV
+296 DDLIQV
-302 GGRKRKDGEQEVPVI
+302 GGRKQKDGEQEVPVI

-326 ADDHRDERVAQVR
+326 TDEHRDERVAQVR

-378 LHAALNDK
+378 LYAALNDK
-386 APEAFKNGFL
+386 APETFKNGFL

-408 FLLPIAEA
+408 FILPIAEA

-452 LREVSNQLAEL
+452 LREVSNQLGEL
-463 MGPQSQ
+463 MGPRSQ

-496 DLEADAADEDRPE
+496 DMEADAADEDRPE
-509 DDEGEGEEG
+509 DDEGEGEED
-518 PSDEINAMAA
+518 PSNEINAMAA

-590 ARDKKTLEEGGE
+590 ARDKKNLEEGGE

-630 DPTTAIAHVR
+630 DPAAAIAHVR

>member
-1 LKLKPSLKGR
+1 M
-11 RSVSSRAQQPD
+11 SSRAQQPD
-22 TQADLDLR
+22 TQADVDLR
-30 DCLQAQ
+30 HCLEAQ
-36 PPISFNMVAGA
+36 PPTSFNMVAGA

-59 ASILA
+59 SSILA
-64 IHGERLRRRRQR
+64 IHGERLRLRRQR

-118 DIAAWVANRIEERIG
+118 DIAAWVAKRIDERIG
-133 ELQQAAADFGPR
+133 ELQHEAANFGPR
-145 VQQKTRDKNARDIL
+145 VQQKTRDKNARDIE
-159 RYQQQRDAITTVR
+159 RYEQQREAITRVR
-172 SFTYGTGSD
+172 TFTYGTGSD
-181 YAKGILGHD
+181 YAKGVLGHD
-190 DIIKMSSQLMI
+190 DIIKLASQLMI

-219 DESQDTFPVIVEALM
+219 DESQDTFPHIVEALM

-259 GIGAVPKPDNWRA
+259 GIGTVPKPDGWRA
-272 IPKPENFRSPS
+272 IPKSENFRSPT
-283 TVLDLANSIRRDG
+283 TVLNLANAIRRDG

-302 GGRKRKDGEQEVPVI
+302 GGRKKKEGGEEVPVL

-326 ADDHRDERVAQVR
+326 TDAHRDERVAQVR
-339 AWIAHANG
+339 AWVANAN
-347 DELWQPA
+347 DDVMWRPA
-354 ANDDPVKMLVIVH
+354 AESDPVKMLVIVH

-378 LHAALNDK
+378 LYGALNDK
-386 APEAFKNGFL
+386 APDAFKNGFL
-396 DATAWPLRPLVS
+396 DATAWPLRPLIS
-408 FLLPIAEA
+408 FLLPLAES
-416 VRDGRDFDAMRLLR
+416 VRDGRAFDTMRLLR
-430 IHSPLLA
+430 LHSPLLVKA
-437 KDNLKGVNVAQRLNQ
+437 NLQGVNVAERLNQ
-452 LREVSNQLAEL
+452 LQTVSNQIAEM
-463 MGPQSQ
+463 MGPKSQ

-475 LALAK
+475 LTLAK
-480 QHRLLVFD
+480 ESRLVAFD
-488 PRLAAYLE
+488 PRLSAYLE
-496 DLEADAADEDRPE
+496 DDAENEHDSDENGDGEAT
-509 DDEGEGEEG
+509 GEEYS
-518 PSDEINAMAA
+518 SDEINSMAA
-528 FLACPANQLR
+528 FLVCPANQLQ
-538 PYQAYVNEESPFSTQ
+538 PYLTYVNEKSPFSTQ

-575 FQFSYEKYLGLKELS
+575 SQFSYEKYFGLKPLS

-621 DLAVVLFVP
+621 DLVVVLFVA
-630 DPTTAIAHVR
+630 DPTAAIAHIR
-640 GLGLFPEADILAQN
+640 GLGIFPEADIHSQE